1 MVKRPGLI
9 LAGLAV
15 VLVSFALTIL
25 FVDQGL
31 AGAFQ
36 TIVKYL
42 NP

>member
-1 MVKRPGLI
+1 MVERPSLVV
-9 LAGLAV
+9 AGLAV
-15 VLVSFALTIL
+15 VLVSFAVTLLI
-25 FVDQGL
+25 VDQGL